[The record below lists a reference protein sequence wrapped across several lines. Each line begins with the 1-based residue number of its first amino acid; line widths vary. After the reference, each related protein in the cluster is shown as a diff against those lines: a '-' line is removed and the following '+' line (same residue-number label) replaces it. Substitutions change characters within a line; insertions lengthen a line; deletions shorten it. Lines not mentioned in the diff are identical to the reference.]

1 MVLNQIL
8 LILGM
13 LAGGL
18 CVYFIASSFFGSLL
32 TKNNSTSLV
41 WGESADLPKQS
52 RSPIITLTRPLVH
65 KVAIPLLSRYKLEEY
80 KKGIKRNIY
89 AAGLGQE
96 LNEDEYIG
104 LQLLMG
110 ILLPVFVSMTNILFN
125 LEYPWIVIIL
135 FGVMG
140 FAFPHF
146 YVKGHKSQRTAQVLV
161 DLPFVVDLL
170 SLSIEAGSDFIGAIQ
185 RVTEKMSGGAL
196 AEELSQVL
204 RDLKLGSSR
213 SEALNAMAWRMNMLE
228 VSSFIAV
235 LTTADTLGASVG
247 GVLRQQSE
255 QMRQERFTRAEKA
268 GTEAS
273 QKIYMPLVL
282 FILPAVLLMVF
293 GPIILQFM
301 GGSP

>member
-18 CVYFIASSFFGSLL
+18 CVYFVASSFFGSLL
-32 TKNNSTSLV
+32 SKNNSTSLV

-110 ILLPVFVSMTNILFN
+110 ILLPVFVSMTNVLFN
-125 LEYPWIVIIL
+125 LEYPWLVIVL

-146 YVKGHKSQRTAQVLV
+146 YVKGHKAQRTAQVLLQEV
-161 DLPFVVDLL
+161 H
-170 SLSIEAGSDFIGAIQ
+170 
-185 RVTEKMSGGAL
+185 
-196 AEELSQVL
+196 
-204 RDLKLGSSR
+204 SR
-213 SEALNAMAWRMNMLE
+213 IHSTMDSR
-228 VSSFIAV
+228 
-235 LTTADTLGASVG
+235 
-247 GVLRQQSE
+247 
-255 QMRQERFTRAEKA
+255 
-268 GTEAS
+268 
-273 QKIYMPLVL
+273 
-282 FILPAVLLMVF
+282 
-293 GPIILQFM
+293 
-301 GGSP
+301 